1 MKHILF
7 TMSLIFGA
15 TAVSAASFQGKDA
28 FKILE
33 DGVIIHSTEILDARQ
48 TATFTFSTTYSVIY
62 KRQPYV
68 CMVDRTS
75 DGTFASCFEDERK
88 P

>member
-1 MKHILF
+1 MFSKTLV
-7 TMSLIFGA
+7 
-15 TAVSAASFQGKDA
+15 VSAASFQGKDA

-68 CMVDRTS
+68 CMVDRTEE
-75 DGTFASCFEDERK
+75 GTFASCFEDERK

>member
-1 MKHILF
+1 MKHLIL
-7 TMSLIFGA
+7 TISLILGA

-33 DGVIIHSTEILDARQ
+33 DGVIIHSAELLDAREIY
-48 TATFTFSTTYSVIY
+48 TFSFSTSYSIIY

-68 CMVDRTS
+68 CMVDRT
-75 DGTFASCFEDERK
+75 DEGTFASCFEDERK

>member
-1 MKHILF
+1 MKKLLVTI
-7 TMSLIFGA
+7 SLILGA
-15 TAVSAASFQGKDA
+15 TAVSAASSQSKDA

-33 DGVIIHSTEILDARQ
+33 DGVIIHSTEILGARQ
-48 TATFTFSTTYSVIY
+48 PATFTFSTTYSVIY
-62 KRQPYV
+62 KRKPYV